1 MAAATAQVQEL
12 QGTLA
17 GEQRRCAELQAEL
30 QRRAGAAEVH
40 TAALREAQVG
50 GGWLG
55 KARFD

>member
-50 GGWLG
+50 GGQVG
-55 KARFD
+55 